1 MTTAL
6 VVEDDDQS
14 MEAIVD
20 TLFTLGH
27 AHERATNLQD
37 ARELIQSKQFDYGLF
52 DLEIPVKP
60 GRGFANTEHGVRAL
74 EEFQQQTAGRVPA
87 LVMSGHHAYCMNQ
100 GTALR
105 AKGAAEFIAKPFP
118 LEGRTLGQMIRHIL
132 PRPQAN
138 LAVADTQF
146 QGGPLVFRQATV
158 DLLGVTIISNRGGG
172 QAMALLREL
181 TQRDHADRFAHK
193 SGEQLALGLGSR
205 ANIGTVTSCVRLI
218 RTNVS
223 CRLKKHLGL
232 ETGPNVVIA
241 HDEQGYFLRDWIT
254 VQLADDGQ
262 GSNAPEATPAE
273 EINPAGEMHVAEGT
287 APDSVSG
294 LNSRQN
300 WVLKELR
307 RGVQVDRSMLEH
319 RFGVGEKT
327 AKRDLAGL
335 AALGS
340 IAFVRAGNG
349 GHYRL
354 TLARQTMLS
363 P

>member
-27 AHERATNLQD
+27 NHERATNLQD

-60 GRGFANTEHGVRAL
+60 GRGFANTEHGVQAL
-74 EEFQQQTAGRVPA
+74 EEFKQRHIGGVPA

-105 AKGAAEFIAKPFP
+105 AKGAVEFIAKPFP

-132 PRPQAN
+132 PHPQATSP
-138 LAVADTQF
+138 AAGTPF

-158 DLLGVTIISNRGGG
+158 DLLGVTIISSRGGG
-172 QAMALLREL
+172 QAMTLLRDL
-181 TQRDHADRFAHK
+181 MQRDNAGQFVHK
-193 SGEQLALGLGSR
+193 SGEQLAIGLGSR
-205 ANIGTVTSCVRLI
+205 ANIGTVTSCVRLVRI
-218 RTNVS
+218 NVS
-223 CRLKKHLGL
+223 RRLKKHFGL
-232 ETGPNVVIA
+232 ETGPNDVLA

-254 VQLADDGQ
+254 VQFADERQ
-262 GSNAPEATPAE
+262 GANVPDVPA
-273 EINPAGEMHVAEGT
+273 GT
-287 APDSVSG
+287 APQDTNG
-294 LNSRQN
+294 LNPRQN

-307 RGVQVDRSMLEH
+307 RGVQIERTMLEH
-319 RFGVGEKT
+319 RFDVGQKT
-327 AKRDLAGL
+327 AKRDLTELTGQGL
-335 AALGS
+335 
-340 IAFVRAGNG
+340 IEFVRVGIG

-354 TLARQTMLS
+354 AAE
-363 P
+363 